1 MLLRSGYEGQ
11 TITFLSD
18 SQASFAALSK
28 LTIKSDTVE
37 KCLTALNELG
47 IKNKVHLRW
56 VKAHAGIHG
65 NEIADYLAK
74 RSSSLGEGPSDELL
88 TPKVNQKTEI
98 DKKETDQK
106 KEFSSVM
113 SGQFCTLIYD
123 VSERSCDS
131 DFAQIACIP
140 QTAKFGLK

>member
-18 SQASFAALSK
+18 SQASLAALNK

-37 KCLTALNELG
+37 ECLTSLNELG
-47 IKNKVHLRW
+47 VKNKIHLRW
-56 VKAHAGIHG
+56 VKAHVGIHG

-74 RSSSLGEGPSDELL
+74 KGTLLGEGPTDELL

-98 DKKETDQK
+98 DIK
-106 KEFSSVM
+106 
-113 SGQFCTLIYD
+113 I
-123 VSERSCDS
+123 
-131 DFAQIACIP
+131 
-140 QTAKFGLK
+140 

>member
-11 TITFLSD
+11 TITFFSD
-18 SQASFAALSK
+18 SRASLAALNK

-56 VKAHAGIHG
+56 VKAHVGIHG

-74 RSSSLGEGPSDELL
+74 RGSSLGEGPSNELL
-88 TPKVNQKTEI
+88 IPKAKQKFEIKEYFHSKWSKVWKFYNQ
-98 DKKETDQK
+98 
-106 KEFSSVM
+106 
-113 SGQFCTLIYD
+113 
-123 VSERSCDS
+123 
-131 DFAQIACIP
+131 
-140 QTAKFGLK
+140 